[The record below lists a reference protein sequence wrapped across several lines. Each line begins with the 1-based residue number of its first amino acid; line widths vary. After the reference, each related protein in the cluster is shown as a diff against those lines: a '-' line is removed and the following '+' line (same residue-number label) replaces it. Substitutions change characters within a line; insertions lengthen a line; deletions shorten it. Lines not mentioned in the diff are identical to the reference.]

1 MSEAPKAEEQFS
13 NSNSAPETPVEE
25 KKAHSINGNDPGNT
39 PDPNSNSGSVPTT
52 ELDEKALFRRLSPSS
67 RQALNEADGI
77 RTALGQQEVHMEH
90 LIAGLLL
97 KALVRR
103 SAGQSLLRGAASGFT
118 GILAVF
124 HSWA

>member
-1 MSEAPKAEEQFS
+1 MTEAPKAEEQFS

-67 RQALNEADGI
+67 RQALNEEGL
-77 RTALGQQEVHMEH
+77 RSEEH
-90 LIAGLLL
+90 TSELQSQSNLVCRLLL
-97 KALVRR
+97 EKKKHRVKACD
-103 SAGQSLLRGAASGFT
+103 
-118 GILAVF
+118 
-124 HSWA
+124 